1 MIAIGIILCIIFV
14 VMTFVIWTN
23 SKESNSLKA
32 ETNRLL
38 REANE
43 LKRTESK

>member
-1 MIAIGIILCIIFV
+1 MIAIGIILCIIFI
-14 VMTFVIWTN
+14 VMTYVIWDQA
-23 SKESNSLKA
+23 KESNGLKA

-43 LKRTESK
+43 EKAESK